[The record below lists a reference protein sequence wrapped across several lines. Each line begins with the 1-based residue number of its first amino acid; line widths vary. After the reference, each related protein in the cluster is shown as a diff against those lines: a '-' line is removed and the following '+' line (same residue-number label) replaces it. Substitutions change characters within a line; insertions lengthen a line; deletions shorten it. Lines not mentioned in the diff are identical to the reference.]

1 MGSEAT
7 ETLRQSELFSGF
19 DDETL
24 QRFARHFTDV
34 EFPENQVLI
43 EPRMT
48 GAGLFVI
55 CEGTVEVD
63 ARGVHRELGPGDV
76 IGEISLVEADGERR
90 ARVSAKTA
98 VRCLA
103 ASRTAFDE
111 MVAQEPALGA
121 AVRELARK
129 RLADLEAG

>member
-1 MGSEAT
+1 MGSAVADI
-7 ETLRQSELFSGF
+7 LRRSEVFSRF

-24 QRFARHFTDV
+24 ERFARHFAEVDI
-34 EFPENQVLI
+34 PENQVLI

-55 CEGTVEVD
+55 CEGAVEVD
-63 ARGVHRELGPGDV
+63 SRGVHRELGPGDV

-111 MVAQEPALGA
+111 MIAQEPALGA

-129 RLADLEAG
+129 RIADLEAG